1 MHEITVAMIA
11 LTLLLLLFATGL
23 ELGFAMAV
31 VGFLGFGYLNGFQS
45 AMSLLGRDIYDVI
58 TNYGYTV
65 FPLFIL
71 MGQIAFNAGI
81 AVKLYDSAHKF
92 IGHIPGGLAMATVM
106 GATGFKAICGSSA
119 ATSATFASVAIPEM
133 DRYGYDKRL
142 STGIVATVGTLGCI
156 IPPSVVLII
165 FGIITE
171 QSIGRLFLA
180 GMLPGFII
188 ALLFIGIIYGW
199 AKMNPKIAPMSTRS
213 TWRERVRT
221 LPEVIWVILVFLL
234 VIGGIMMGFFTP
246 SEAGAVGTFAVLMLA
261 IGKSGMRFKGYVK
274 SLTESLRT
282 AGMLLMLIAGSTIL
296 GHFIA
301 VTNIPQQT
309 ADWVVQLPVNPYV
322 ILIVICIVYL
332 IGGSFIDD
340 LAFMILATPIFYP
353 AVLKL
358 GFNPIWFGIL
368 IGVVVMIGVVIP
380 PVAICVFVV
389 KNITKVPM
397 GQIYKG
403 VAPFLISLVMV
414 WGLLFFFPGLA
425 LWLPSL
431 FFR

>member
-1 MHEITVAMIA
+1 
-11 LTLLLLLFATGL
+11 
-23 ELGFAMAV
+23 
-31 VGFLGFGYLNGFQS
+31 
-45 AMSLLGRDIYDVI
+45 
-58 TNYGYTV
+58 
-65 FPLFIL
+65 
-71 MGQIAFNAGI
+71 
-81 AVKLYDSAHKF
+81 
-92 IGHIPGGLAMATVM
+92 
-106 GATGFKAICGSSA
+106 
-119 ATSATFASVAIPEM
+119 M
-133 DRYGYDKRL
+133 D
-142 STGIVATVGTLGCI
+142 
-156 IPPSVVLII
+156 
-165 FGIITE
+165 
-171 QSIGRLFLA
+171 
-180 GMLPGFII
+180 
-188 ALLFIGIIYGW
+188 
-199 AKMNPKIAPMSTRS
+199 PKIAPMSTRS
-213 TWRERVRT
+213 TWRERIKT
-221 LPEVIWVILVFLL
+221 LPEVIWVVVVFLL

-261 IGKSGMRFKGYVK
+261 VGKSGMKFKGYVK
-274 SLTESLRT
+274 SLDEALRT

-309 ADWVVQLPVNPYV
+309 ADWVVQLPINRHVV
-322 ILIVICIVYL
+322 LIMICIVYL

-358 GFNPIWFGIL
+358 GFDPIWFGIL

-389 KNITKVPM
+389 KNITKVPI

-403 VAPFLISLVMV
+403 VAPFLISLVAV
-414 WGLLFFFPGLA
+414 WGLLFFVPGLA